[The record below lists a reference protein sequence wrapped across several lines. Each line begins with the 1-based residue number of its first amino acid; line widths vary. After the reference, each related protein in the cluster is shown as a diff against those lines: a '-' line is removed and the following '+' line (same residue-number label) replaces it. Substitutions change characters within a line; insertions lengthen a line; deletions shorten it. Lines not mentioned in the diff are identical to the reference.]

1 MRLVE
6 CVPNFS
12 EGRDS
17 RIIEAIADAIRSV
30 EGAFLLDVDPGRDTN
45 RTVYTFV
52 GAPEPVAEAAFAA
65 IRCGAALID
74 MRRHKGAHAR
84 QGACDVCPFVPLGD
98 TTMEEC
104 VQLSKRVAR
113 RVADEL
119 GIPTFLYEHSAT
131 RPERR
136 SIVDI
141 RVGEYEALEEK
152 LKTPEFCPDFG
163 PARFNACSGATVV
176 GARDFLIAYNI
187 NLNTRD
193 PRIAK
198 DIALVI
204 RDKGRFERDQEGKKV
219 RGTDGGWLR
228 SPGMFQH
235 CKATGWYIADYRC
248 AQVTMNLTN
257 VRETPVHRVFDAV
270 CALAA
275 ERGCRVTGSEIV
287 GLVPL
292 DVMLSAGDHYLA
304 RSGASR
310 GVNESE
316 RVETAIR
323 SLGLN
328 DVAPFDPA
336 KKIVEYRI
344 GPRIGELMA
353 LTCSAFVDETASD
366 SPAPGGG
373 SVAAL
378 CGALS
383 AALTAMVGV
392 LTYGKKGFGEA
403 APRLEHLGQ
412 RAQELKQRFSRA
424 VDDDAAAF
432 HRVMGAMRLPRQT
445 PEEEAFQKDAMEAA
459 TQEAIL
465 VPLSVLED
473 SVEAAQLAA
482 EMVRIGNPNSVSD
495 AGVASLC
502 ARVAARGAHYNVLIN
517 VPGSTDEGFVGE
529 VKERAERA
537 WAEAAATCDATESA
551 MLTRLHPQPQR

>member
-1 MRLVE
+1 
-6 CVPNFS
+6 
-12 EGRDS
+12 
-17 RIIEAIADAIRSV
+17 
-30 EGAFLLDVDPGRDTN
+30 
-45 RTVYTFV
+45 
-52 GAPEPVAEAAFAA
+52 
-65 IRCGAALID
+65 
-74 MRRHKGAHAR
+74 
-84 QGACDVCPFVPLGD
+84 
-98 TTMEEC
+98 
-104 VQLSKRVAR
+104 
-113 RVADEL
+113 
-119 GIPTFLYEHSAT
+119 
-131 RPERR
+131 
-136 SIVDI
+136 VDI

-152 LKTPEFCPDFG
+152 LRTPEFCPDFG
-163 PARFNACSGATVV
+163 PARFNARSGATVV

-187 NLNTRD
+187 NLNSRD

-204 RDKGRFERDQEGKKV
+204 RDKGRFQRDQAGKKI
-219 RGTDGGWLR
+219 RGADGIWLLH
-228 SPGMFQH
+228 PGMFQH

-257 VRETPVHRVFDAV
+257 FRETPVHQVFDAV

-316 RVETAIR
+316 RVDMAIR
-323 SLGLN
+323 SLGLT
-328 DVAPFDPA
+328 DVAAFDPA
-336 KKIVEYRI
+336 KKVVEYRI
-344 GPRIGELMA
+344 GPRSGELMSLA
-353 LTCSAFVDETASD
+353 CSAFVDETASD

-392 LTYGKKGFGEA
+392 LTYGKKGFGEVA
-403 APRLEHLGQ
+403 LELERLGQ
-412 RAQELKQRFSRA
+412 RAQALKHRFSRA
-424 VDDDAAAF
+424 VDDDTAAF
-432 HRVMGAMRLPRQT
+432 NRVMGAMRLPRQT
-445 PEEEAFQKDAMEAA
+445 PEEEAIRNAALEAA
-459 TQEAIL
+459 TQGAIL

-517 VPGSTDEGFVGE
+517 VPGSTDEGFVRE

-551 MLTRLHPQPQR
+551 MLTKLHPQPQP